1 MLKLLLLPTLIV
13 VAVLSAFFGLAAG
26 GSESHGLLF
35 AGVCAAF
42 LASDRSL
49 WSTQIEPRRF
59 RRNVASAV
67 RS

>member
-49 WSTQIEPRRF
+49 WSRG
-59 RRNVASAV
+59 
-67 RS
+67 